1 MGAPI
6 VVGIL
11 AAIRAGVPA
20 AKLIIKYGKKAYDA
34 AKKSKKPPSK
44 PKEPKVPK
52 KTKVKEESP
61 FGEELDET
69 TRKFTEGKFKDV
81 DEYLKAYEPKTYPM
95 KLIKKKNKGGPIRK
109 NKGGP
114 VDARKIAKKYFKGTF

>member
-20 AKLIIKYGKKAYDA
+20 AKLIAKYGKKAYDA

-81 DEYLKAYEPKTYPM
+81 DEYLKSYKT
-95 KLIKKKNKGGPIRK
+95 KVLKKNKGGPIRM

-114 VDARKIAKKYFKGTF
+114 IDARKIAKKYFKGVY